1 MKLSHEKWELFF
13 DGNDVNKICKYFLN
27 IFLRIIYSSFPLIQ
41 AKIKMNPNS
50 WIAPKIIISYEHKRE
65 LYKEACNNNNNSTNT
80 VVINCLL
87 CTSPA
92 SEY

>member
-27 IFLRIIYSSFPLIQ
+27 IFLRIIYSRFPLIQ

-50 WIAPKIIISYEHKRE
+50 WITTRIIISYEHKSE
-65 LYKEACNNNNNSTNT
+65 LHKEACNDNNSTNT

-87 CTSPA
+87 GTSPA